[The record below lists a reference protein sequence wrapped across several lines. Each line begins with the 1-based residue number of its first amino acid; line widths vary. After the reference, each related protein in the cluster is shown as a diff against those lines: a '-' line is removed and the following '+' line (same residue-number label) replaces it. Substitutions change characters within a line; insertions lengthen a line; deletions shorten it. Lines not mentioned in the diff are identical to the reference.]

1 MQYGVATEELEQSAA
16 TLRADAD
23 AVGAFLGS
31 LEAAGAGADDWVVG
45 RAQRAARAFFDTLAQ
60 AARGADSGLRDL
72 GNRAA
77 AGAGEYD
84 SVEGRLF
91 PRP

>member
-1 MQYGVATEELEQSAA
+1 MRFGVATEELEQSAT
-16 TLRADAD
+16 TLRGDAD
-23 AVGAFLGS
+23 GVGTLPGP

-45 RAQRAARAFFDTLAQ
+45 RAQRAAQAFFDTLAQ
-60 AARGADSGLRDL
+60 AARGAGSGLREL

-84 SVEGRLF
+84 SVEGRVFTL
-91 PRP
+91 P

>member
-16 TLRADAD
+16 SARNDAD
-23 AVGAFLGS
+23 VGALPGS

-45 RAQRAARAFFDTLAQ
+45 RAQRAAQAFFDALAQ
-60 AARGADSGLRDL
+60 AARGADSGLREL

-91 PRP
+91 ARP

>member
-16 TLRADAD
+16 TLRADAAD
-23 AVGAFLGS
+23 VGALPGS

-45 RAQRAARAFFDTLAQ
+45 RAQRAAQAFFDALAQ
-60 AARGADSGLRDL
+60 AARGADSGLREL

-91 PRP
+91 ARP